1 MSYDA
6 CEIAY
11 RPSPAA
17 APVRALAQQSAV
29 LPPLHRDDAIDK
41 RLRRKISSRLARLL
55 PFEMRSL
62 ENAAPLVSFTFD
74 DVPESA
80 HSRGAAMLEQRG
92 ARGVYYVATALIGRR
107 TAHWTLIDRDGVAD
121 LHRRGHEIGLHTHE
135 HRAVGS
141 FSAQEFRIDFE
152 KNRAQLQDILPGID
166 PRNFAYPFGVPA
178 FERKRQLSAFAH
190 SSRGIQPGI
199 NAGAFDPHF
208 LKCVELA
215 DARLTA
221 QALDSYLDA
230 VAAQKGW
237 LVFLLHDVS
246 SSPSPYG
253 CSTGRLEHALD
264 GVAARGIDIVTIAEA
279 LAQSRSSSALAALR
293 ARFAELS

>member
-6 CEIAY
+6 CEIAD

-17 APVRALAQQSAV
+17 APVRASAQERAILS
-29 LPPLHRDDAIDK
+29 PLHRDDAIDK
-41 RLRRKISSRLARLL
+41 RLRRKISSRLARFA
-55 PFEMRSL
+55 PFDTRRL

-80 HSRGAAMLEQRG
+80 HSRGAAMLERRG
-92 ARGVYYVATALIGRR
+92 AHGVYYVATALIGRR

-152 KNRAQLQDILPGID
+152 KNRAQLQDIHPGID
-166 PRNFAYPFGVPA
+166 PKNFAYPFGMPA
-178 FERKRQLSAFAH
+178 FGRKRQLSTLAH

-199 NAGAFDPHF
+199 NAGAFDAQF

-221 QALDSYLDA
+221 QALDFYLDA
-230 VAAQKGW
+230 VVAQKGW

-246 SSPSPYG
+246 PSPSPYG
-253 CSTGRLEHALD
+253 CSTGHLERALD
-264 GVAARGIDIVTIAEA
+264 GVAARGVDIVTIAEA
-279 LAQSRSSSALAALR
+279 LAQSRPSSALAALR
-293 ARFAELS
+293 ARFAH